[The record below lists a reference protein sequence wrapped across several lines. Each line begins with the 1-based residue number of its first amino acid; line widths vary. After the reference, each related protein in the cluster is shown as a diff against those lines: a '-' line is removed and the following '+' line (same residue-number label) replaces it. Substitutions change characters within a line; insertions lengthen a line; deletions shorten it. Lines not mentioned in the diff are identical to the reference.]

1 MTRSG
6 LVEAL
11 SQKLRDHSPED
22 LRIVVNG
29 ILEEVGSR
37 LAAGGR
43 VEIRGF
49 GTFEVSHRAPRVARN
64 PRTGE
69 AIRLPARR
77 APHFKPGKEFRDR
90 VNRTG

>member
-6 LVEAL
+6 LVHAL
-11 SQKLRDHSPED
+11 SRKLRDHTPED
-22 LRIVVNG
+22 LRTVVNG

-49 GTFEVSHRAPRVARN
+49 GTFEVSRRGPRVARN

-69 AIRLPARR
+69 PIRLPARS

-90 VNRTG
+90 VNRT